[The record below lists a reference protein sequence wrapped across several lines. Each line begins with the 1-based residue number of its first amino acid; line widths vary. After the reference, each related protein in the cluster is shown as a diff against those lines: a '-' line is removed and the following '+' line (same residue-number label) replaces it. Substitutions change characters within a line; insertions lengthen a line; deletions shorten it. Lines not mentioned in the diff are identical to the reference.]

1 MVVLHNDGYD
11 ICVLNVINVQNL
23 LVAIAINYNG
33 FIILSVSWVV
43 VACFNKK
50 KSPIDSSVTKV
61 GHVYYIYIYLFILWL
76 TLW

>member
-1 MVVLHNDGYD
+1 MVVLHNDGCYD
-11 ICVLNVINVQNL
+11 ICVLNVINVQNV

-33 FIILSVSWVV
+33 FIVLSVSWVV

-50 KSPIDSSVTKV
+50 SPIDSSVTKV
-61 GHVYYIYIYLFILWL
+61 GHACYIYLFILWL